1 MGYRR
6 LMYKTRFY
14 NVNNGTSI
22 KLEQCFWDVIDELS
36 SKAGIKWS
44 EWVDKEL
51 IDKPEK
57 VGRCISLTQ
66 PIFGDFS
73 QFLQVRLWEYL
84 FGAA

>member
-14 NVNNGTSI
+14 NVNNGSSI

-36 SKAGIKWS
+36 SRAGIKWS

-51 IDKPEK
+51 IDKPER
-57 VGRCISLTQ
+57 VGRATWLRRQTVSTLRN
-66 PIFGDFS
+66 S
-73 QFLQVRLWEYL
+73 
-84 FGAA
+84 AAA